1 MSINTQFIH
10 NDALVIDS
18 HNDTIV
24 SHIRRGNLSLA
35 GRETNDFHS
44 GTVLSLRGPLDTQR
58 SLIDIQID
66 FPKMRAG
73 GIDAAFFAVDV
84 TIARNNHLAYAL
96 DALGYFYNEI
106 KRDEKVIIAQSAEDI
121 RQAKSEG
128 KLATILTVENSD
140 VTERSL
146 NILNML
152 HRLGV
157 RSIGLTHDPISWA
170 AAGNAETESGGGL
183 TDYGKTLVKE
193 MNQLGMLVDVSHIS
207 ERGFWDLIETTEKP
221 FIASH
226 SNCRSLCN
234 HPRNLTDDQ
243 ITAIAEIGGS
253 IGITF
258 VPKFIDSA
266 KPTFE
271 RLIDHIDHAVQ
282 LAGPSTVGIGS
293 DFDGGGT
300 LISDAIMFP
309 RITEELLKRNY
320 SAQDI
325 INILGQNHLRVL
337 EAALGN

>member
-1 MSINTQFIH
+1 MSINTQSIH

-24 SHIRRGNLSLA
+24 SHIRRGNLSLS
-35 GRETNDFHS
+35 GGKTHDFHS
-44 GTVLSLRGPLDTQR
+44 GTVLSLRGPLDPPR
-58 SLIDIQID
+58 SLMDIQID

-84 TIARNNHLAYAL
+84 TLARNNHLAYAL
-96 DALGYFYNEI
+96 DALGYFYNETQ
-106 KRDEKVIIAQSAEDI
+106 RSEKVVIAQSSKDI

-128 KLATILTVENSD
+128 KLAAIIAVENSD
-140 VTERSL
+140 ATERSL
-146 NILNML
+146 NVLNML

-157 RSIGLTHDPISWA
+157 RSIGLTHDPTSWA
-170 AAGNAETESGGGL
+170 AAGNAETDSGGGL
-183 TDYGKTLVKE
+183 TDYGKALVKG

-207 ERGFWDLIETTEKP
+207 ERGFWDLIETAERP

-243 ITAIAEIGGS
+243 ISAIGETGGS

-258 VPKFIDSA
+258 VPKFVDSV

-282 LAGPSTVGIGS
+282 RAGSSNVGIGS

-300 LISDAIMFP
+300 LISDATIFP
-309 RITEELLKRNY
+309 KITEELVKRNY
-320 SAQDI
+320 SVKDI
-325 INILGQNHLRVL
+325 KKILGQNHLRVL
-337 EAALGN
+337 EAAIGD

>member
-1 MSINTQFIH
+1 M
-10 NDALVIDS
+10 
-18 HNDTIV
+18 
-24 SHIRRGNLSLA
+24 
-35 GRETNDFHS
+35 
-44 GTVLSLRGPLDTQR
+44 
-58 SLIDIQID
+58 DIQID

-84 TIARNNHLAYAL
+84 TLARNNHLAYAL

-106 KRDEKVIIAQSAEDI
+106 KRGEKVIIAHSSKDI
-121 RQAKSEG
+121 RKAKSEG
-128 KLATILTVENSD
+128 KLAAIITVENSD
-140 VTERSL
+140 ATERSL

-183 TDYGKTLVKE
+183 TDYGKALVKE

-207 ERGFWDLIETTEKP
+207 ERGFWDLIETAERP

-243 ITAIAEIGGS
+243 ISAIGETGGS

-258 VPKFIDSA
+258 VPKFIDSVN
-266 KPTFE
+266 PTFD

-282 LAGPSTVGIGS
+282 RAGPSSVGIGS

-300 LISDAIMFP
+300 LIADATIFP

-320 SAQDI
+320 SVQDI
-325 INILGQNHLRVL
+325 IKILGQNHLRVL
-337 EAALGN
+337 EAALGD